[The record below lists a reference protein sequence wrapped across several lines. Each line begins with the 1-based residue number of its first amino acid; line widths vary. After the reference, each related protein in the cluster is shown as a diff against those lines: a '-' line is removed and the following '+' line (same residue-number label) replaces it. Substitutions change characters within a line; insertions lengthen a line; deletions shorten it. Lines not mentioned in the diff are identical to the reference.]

1 MQGTSFE
8 NTAVKIRPAHQISP
22 LGGKGTGVW
31 IALLV
36 IGSWLT
42 STILLMQW
50 HISFINPLTYLFI
63 LVQMHLYT
71 GLFITAHDAMHGTVS
86 PNRSINNL
94 TGYLTTFL
102 YAAFWYPMLLTKH
115 HKHHKHVHTNDD
127 PDYHQGSF
135 ISWYFRFIRNYL
147 SIWQVV
153 FMAALFNLLKIWIP
167 QPNLILFWVVPSLLS
182 TLQLFYFG
190 TYQPHKGEHDNTH
203 QSRTQSKNHLF
214 AFLSCYFFGYHYEH
228 HASPGTPWWRLW
240 RMK

>member
-1 MQGTSFE
+1 ME
-8 NTAVKIRPAHQISP
+8 NSKVASQYTNSTGAWGA
-22 LGGKGTGVW
+22 GVW

-36 IGSWLT
+36 IGAWLT

-50 HISFINPLTYLFI
+50 QVSFTNPLLYVFV

-86 PNRSINNL
+86 RNKTINNL
-94 TGYLTTFL
+94 VGYSTTFF
-102 YAAFWYPMLLTKH
+102 YAAFWYPVLYKKH
-115 HKHHKHVHTNDD
+115 HKHHSHVHSDED
-127 PDYHQGSF
+127 PDYHKGSF
-135 ISWYFRFIRNYL
+135 IAWYIRFIRNYL

-153 FMAALFNLLKIWIP
+153 FMAALFNVLKIWIP
-167 QPNLILFWVVPSLLS
+167 QPNLIMFWVVPSLLS

-190 TYQPHKGEHDNTH
+190 TYQPHKGEHDNPH
-203 QSRTQSKNHLF
+203 HSRTQRKNHVF